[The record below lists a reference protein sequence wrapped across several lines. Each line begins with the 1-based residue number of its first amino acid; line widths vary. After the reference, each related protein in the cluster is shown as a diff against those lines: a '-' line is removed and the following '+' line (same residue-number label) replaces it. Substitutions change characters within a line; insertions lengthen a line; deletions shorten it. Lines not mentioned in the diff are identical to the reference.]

1 MAEFTKEEQVQ
12 AVYDLKVGYT
22 LGHADIAMLKSMARQ
37 LLASMEQHPVA
48 WKYRLVEL
56 ATEDAGPWKMCL
68 APMEPGRGAAYR
80 TEVIPL
86 YAAPQL
92 PQPAVAITQHFD
104 TIALDTAKMVMCDVN
119 RRDEFLGGDI
129 QLLSRIQ
136 CRIDEA
142 CRAAMLQGTHRDLS
156 HPVDPQVAEYE
167 KIMER
172 AIPANSFTD
181 QELEGMAHGDNPQAN
196 AYRELLAHRRG
207 APALTAGWVAVPV
220 EPTAEMQSAAAGAIR
235 FDTTPINKLWTGNA
249 VYKAMLAAAPQQ
261 EAEPMQAAPEGWVPC
276 SPEWIERNGPCSC
289 AEAPRI
295 AFGSIGNHYHPHIY
309 HNPKHEE
316 RP

>member
-1 MAEFTKEEQVQ
+1 MTTITKERLEE
-12 AVYDLKVGYT
+12 
-22 LGHADIAMLKSMARQ
+22 IAELARKAAYKPCAMHMTNLLAACDSEVIEGMARQ
-37 LLASMEQHPVA
+37 LLASMEQEPVA

-56 ATEDAGPWKMCL
+56 ATEGAGPWKMCL

-142 CRAAMLQGTHRDLS
+142 CRAAMLQGK
-156 HPVDPQVAEYE
+156 VDDEVGSWNNH
-167 KIMER
+167 M
-172 AIPANSFTD
+172 NT
-181 QELEGMAHGDNPQAN
+181 
-196 AYRELLAHRRG
+196 
-207 APALTAGWVAVPV
+207 
-220 EPTAEMQSAAAGAIR
+220 PTAQAGNSPVTQDGWIPVSER
-235 FDTTPINKLWTGNA
+235 MPGRSGVYMVWNGKHIGA
-249 VYKAMLAAAPQQ
+249 VSLFFGSFQCIKPEQITHWRHMPAAPQ
-261 EAEPMQAAPEGWVPC
+261 EEKT
-276 SPEWIERNGPCSC
+276 ER
-289 AEAPRI
+289 
-295 AFGSIGNHYHPHIY
+295 
-309 HNPKHEE
+309 KK
-316 RP
+316 